1 MAIHAAGEVVA
12 HQTESLLAGKLIFT
26 QQTEELVNV
35 GHRAPV
41 VLQGGAVGGIG
52 IFHRLQRA
60 QGQRCRR
67 RHPIFRDQGLPG
79 RHVGLRG
86 RIDFQQGVAVV
97 VEKLDALTAII
108 VQMEGA
114 GPLAEEQTQVE
125 RARVQHQPGVAAEVL
140 VRELAHLL
148 MHGILVAADA
158 FGFADALQ
166 GGNQRPGVIAQAH
179 GIMAEAGGGQLGF
192 ADPHFRGDIAGI
204 FRGTGRFGGL
214 VALPQ
219 VRVCIWHNH
228 ILLDDEY
235 PRPAGRGQ
243 VRYYSGNQKS
253 TLTPSCQVRP
263 GITASA
269 LSLASWL
276 VPVSI
281 LRLLR

>member
-1 MAIHAAGEVVA
+1 
-12 HQTESLLAGKLIFT
+12 
-26 QQTEELVNV
+26 
-35 GHRAPV
+35 
-41 VLQGGAVGGIG
+41 
-52 IFHRLQRA
+52 
-60 QGQRCRR
+60 
-67 RHPIFRDQGLPG
+67 
-79 RHVGLRG
+79 
-86 RIDFQQGVAVV
+86 
-97 VEKLDALTAII
+97 
-108 VQMEGA
+108 
-114 GPLAEEQTQVE
+114 
-125 RARVQHQPGVAAEVL
+125 
-140 VRELAHLL
+140 
-148 MHGILVAADA
+148 
-158 FGFADALQ
+158 
-166 GGNQRPGVIAQAH
+166 
-179 GIMAEAGGGQLGF
+179 MAEAGGGQLGF

-235 PRPAGRGQ
+235 PRLAGRGQ

>member
-1 MAIHAAGEVVA
+1 M
-12 HQTESLLAGKLIFT
+12 
-26 QQTEELVNV
+26 
-35 GHRAPV
+35 
-41 VLQGGAVGGIG
+41 
-52 IFHRLQRA
+52 
-60 QGQRCRR
+60 
-67 RHPIFRDQGLPG
+67 
-79 RHVGLRG
+79 
-86 RIDFQQGVAVV
+86 V

-125 RARVQHQPGVAAEVL
+125 RARIQHQPGVAAEVL

>member
-1 MAIHAAGEVVA
+1 MGISEAELPAARLGHDAVRLSDDARALIAALERVGETKCICRNEYAVHEQVGQFTHQHLSGHAG
-12 HQTESLLAGKLIFT
+12 
-26 QQTEELVNV
+26 
-35 GHRAPV
+35 
-41 VLQGGAVGGIG
+41 
-52 IFHRLQRA
+52 
-60 QGQRCRR
+60 
-67 RHPIFRDQGLPG
+67 
-79 RHVGLRG
+79 
-86 RIDFQQGVAVV
+86 
-97 VEKLDALTAII
+97 
-108 VQMEGA
+108 
-114 GPLAEEQTQVE
+114 
-125 RARVQHQPGVAAEVL
+125 L
-140 VRELAHLL
+140 VRELADLL

-158 FGFADALQ
+158 FGFTDALQ

-179 GIMAEAGGGQLGF
+179 GIMAEAGGGQFGF

-204 FRGTGRFGGL
+204 FRGAGRFGGL

-219 VRVCIWHNH
+219 VRLCIWHNH
-228 ILLDDEY
+228 ILLDDQY